1 MTLDTLIFQTFAPF
15 IQWPLGA
22 FIPAAAF
29 AAGYAWNRRALTL
42 AAAIAWA
49 LYATLETLNKA
60 RITCSGECNIRV
72 DLLFLYPALWI
83 ISIAGVAALFM
94 GSKRRGAA

>member
-1 MTLDTLIFQTFAPF
+1 VSLDTLIFQTFAPF

-29 AAGYAWNRRALTL
+29 AAAFAWNRRILTL
-42 AAAIAWA
+42 APAVAWA
-49 LYATLETLNKA
+49 LYAVLETLNKA

-72 DLLFLYPALWI
+72 DLLVIYPALWI
-83 ISIAGVAALFM
+83 LSIAGIVGLFM
-94 GSKRRGAA
+94 GRKRRGAA